1 MIPTHYMM
9 NELERYESNEIESK
23 LAHNYELTHR
33 ENMILLYSDFHKD
46 AYGFRPR
53 TINVYALTTE
63 ELEADF
69 DRFEATCKI
78 NRHEEE
84 MAEMEADIRFKELI
98 ANTIAI
104 GAGDEPTALRWIVEG
119 AYPEYGFDYEHFL
132 WNQGIAY
139 SAYGKELAKRFAP
152 IWGKALQTQKVA

>member
-1 MIPTHYMM
+1 MM
-9 NELERYESNEIESK
+9 TQAQINEQNELNSK
-23 LAHNYELTHR
+23 LAHNYELSHR
-33 ENMILLYSDFHKD
+33 ENLILLYSDFHKD

-69 DRFEATCKI
+69 ARFEQVCKD
-78 NRHEEE
+78 NRIEELA
-84 MAEMEADIRFKELI
+84 AEAEADNAFRTLI
-98 ANTIAI
+98 TNTILM
-104 GAGDEPTALRWIVEG
+104 GAHDEVTALRWIAEG
-119 AYPEYGFDYEHFL
+119 AVEQYGWDYEHFL

-139 SAYGKELAKRFAP
+139 SKYGQEIAQKLAP

>member
-1 MIPTHYMM
+1 MTQAQI
-9 NELERYESNEIESK
+9 NEQNTISTK
-23 LAHNYELTHR
+23 LDSREELTHR

-69 DRFEATCKI
+69 DRFEQVCAD
-78 NRHEEE
+78 NRIEELA
-84 MAEMEADIRFKELI
+84 AEAEADNAFRALI
-98 ANTIAI
+98 TDTIQM
-104 GAGDEPTALRWIVEG
+104 GAHDEVTALRWIAEG
-119 AYPEYGFDYEHFL
+119 AVEDYGYDYEHFL

-139 SAYGKELAKRFAP
+139 SKYGQEIAKKLAP

>member
-1 MIPTHYMM
+1 MTEAQITEQ
-9 NELERYESNEIESK
+9 NELNSK

-53 TINVYALTTE
+53 TINVYAFTTE

-69 DRFEATCKI
+69 DRFEQVCAD
-78 NRHEEE
+78 NRAEEQA
-84 MAEMEADIRFKELI
+84 AEALSDNAFQALI
-98 ANTIAI
+98 ANTIQM
-104 GAGDEPTALRWIVEG
+104 GAGDEATALRWIAEG
-119 AYPEYGFDYEHFL
+119 AVEDYGYDYEHFL
-132 WNQGIAY
+132 WSQGIAY

-152 IWGKALQTQKVA
+152 IWGKALQTQRVA

>member
-1 MIPTHYMM
+1 MTQSQITEA
-9 NELERYESNEIESK
+9 NSIESK
-23 LAHNYELTHR
+23 LAHNYELNHR

-84 MAEMEADIRFKELI
+84 MAEMEADIAFRALI
-98 ANTIAI
+98 TNTIAI
-104 GAGDEPTALRWIVEG
+104 GAGDEVTALRWIAEG
-119 AYPEYGFDYEHFL
+119 AVEQYGYDYEHFL

>member
-1 MIPTHYMM
+1 MM
-9 NELERYESNEIESK
+9 TQAQINEANEIESK
-23 LAHNYELTHR
+23 LAHNYELSHR

-69 DRFEATCKI
+69 ARFGQVCDD
-78 NRHEEE
+78 NRAEEIA
-84 MAEMEADIRFKELI
+84 AEYEADKAFQTLI
-98 ANTIAI
+98 ANTIQM
-104 GAGDEPTALRWIVEG
+104 GAGDEVTALRWIAEGEVEQ
-119 AYPEYGFDYEHFL
+119 YGYDYEHFL

-139 SAYGKELAKRFAP
+139 SAYGKEIARKLAP
-152 IWGKALQTQKVA
+152 LWGKALISQKVA

>member
-1 MIPTHYMM
+1 MM
-9 NELERYESNEIESK
+9 TQSQINEQNELNSK

-53 TINVYALTTE
+53 GLNLFAFTTE

-69 DRFEATCKI
+69 NRFEQVCKD
-78 NRHEEE
+78 NRIEELS
-84 MAEMEADIRFKELI
+84 AEAEADNAFRALI
-98 ANTIAI
+98 ENTIQM
-104 GAGDEPTALRWIVEG
+104 GANDEVTALRWIAEG
-119 AYPEYGFDYEHFL
+119 AVEEYGYDYEHFL
-132 WNQGIAY
+132 WNQGIVY
-139 SAYGKELAKRFAP
+139 SKYGQEIAKKIAP

>member
-1 MIPTHYMM
+1 MTQAQITEQS
-9 NELERYESNEIESK
+9 ELNSK
-23 LAHNYELTHR
+23 LDHNYELTHR
-33 ENMILLYSDFHKD
+33 ENMILLYSDFHKE

-69 DRFEATCKI
+69 DRFEQVCAD
-78 NRHEEE
+78 NRIEELA
-84 MAEMEADIRFKELI
+84 AEAEADNAFKTLI
-98 ANTIAI
+98 ANTIQM
-104 GAGDEPTALRWIVEG
+104 GAHDEVTALRWIAEG
-119 AYPEYGFDYEHFL
+119 AVEDYGYDYEHFL

-139 SAYGKELAKRFAP
+139 SAYGKEIAKKIAP

>member
-1 MIPTHYMM
+1 MTQAQI
-9 NELERYESNEIESK
+9 NEQNEISSK

-69 DRFEATCKI
+69 DRFEQVCNE
-78 NRHEEE
+78 NRVAEVAAEE
-84 MAEMEADIRFKELI
+84 EADIRFKELI

-132 WNQGIAY
+132 WSQGIAY
-139 SAYGKELAKRFAP
+139 TEYGKAMAKVIAP
-152 IWGKALQTQKVA
+152 IFGKVYAANNAA

>member
-1 MIPTHYMM
+1 MM
-9 NELERYESNEIESK
+9 TETQIQEQNEIESK

-69 DRFEATCKI
+69 DRFERVCAE
-78 NRHEEE
+78 NRLEELA
-84 MAEMEADIRFKELI
+84 AEAEADNKFKMLI
-98 ANTIAI
+98 ANTIQM
-104 GAGDEPTALRWIVEG
+104 GAGDETTALCWIVDG
-119 AYPEYGFDYEHFL
+119 AYED
-132 WNQGIAY
+132 
-139 SAYGKELAKRFAP
+139 
-152 IWGKALQTQKVA
+152 

>member
-1 MIPTHYMM
+1 MM
-9 NELERYESNEIESK
+9 TQSQITEQNELNSK

-33 ENMILLYSDFHKD
+33 ENLILLYSDFHKD

-84 MAEMEADIRFKELI
+84 MAEMEADNRFKDLI
-98 ANTIAI
+98 ANTIQM
-104 GAGDEPTALRWIVEG
+104 GAHDEVTALRWIAEG
-119 AYPEYGFDYEHFL
+119 AVDQYGYDYEHFL

-139 SAYGKELAKRFAP
+139 SAYGKEIAKKIAP
-152 IWGKALQTQKVA
+152 IWGKALMQLEKVA

>member
-1 MIPTHYMM
+1 MTESQIA
-9 NELERYESNEIESK
+9 ERNTIENK
-23 LAHNYELTHR
+23 LNSREELTHR

-69 DRFEATCKI
+69 ARFEQVCADARK
-78 NRHEEE
+78 EELA
-84 MAEMEADIRFKELI
+84 AEAQADLAFQTLI
-98 ANTIAI
+98 TNTIQM
-104 GAGDEPTALRWIVEG
+104 GAGDEVTALRWIAEG
-119 AYPEYGFDYEHFL
+119 AVEQYGYDYEHFL

-139 SAYGKELAKRFAP
+139 SAYGKEIAKKIAP
-152 IWGKALQTQKVA
+152 IWGKALFKSEKAA

>member
-1 MIPTHYMM
+1 MTEAQITEQ
-9 NELERYESNEIESK
+9 NELNSK

-69 DRFEATCKI
+69 DRFEQVCAD
-78 NRHEEE
+78 NRLEEQA
-84 MAEMEADIRFKELI
+84 AEALSDNAFRALI
-98 ANTIAI
+98 ENTIQM
-104 GAGDEPTALRWIVEG
+104 GAGDEVTALRWIAEG
-119 AYPEYGFDYEHFL
+119 AVEDYGYDYEHFL
-132 WNQGIAY
+132 WSQGIAY
-139 SAYGKELAKRFAP
+139 SKYGKEIAKKIAP
-152 IWGKALQTQKVA
+152 IWGKALISQKVA

>member
-9 NELERYESNEIESK
+9 NELERYERNEIESK

-33 ENMILLYSDFHKD
+33 ENMILLYSGFHKD

-84 MAEMEADIRFKELI
+84 MAEMEADIAFRALI
-98 ANTIAI
+98 TNTIAI
-104 GAGDEPTALRWIVEG
+104 GAGDEVTALRWIAEG
-119 AYPEYGFDYEHFL
+119 AVEQYGYDYEHFL

>member
-1 MIPTHYMM
+1 MTQAQI
-9 NELERYESNEIESK
+9 NEANEIESK
-23 LAHNYELTHR
+23 LAHNYELSHR

-69 DRFEATCKI
+69 ARFGQVCDD
-78 NRHEEE
+78 NRAEEIA
-84 MAEMEADIRFKELI
+84 AEYEADKAFQTLI
-98 ANTIAI
+98 ANTIQM
-104 GAGDEPTALRWIVEG
+104 GAGDEVTALRWIAEGEVEQ
-119 AYPEYGFDYEHFL
+119 YGYDYEHFL

-139 SAYGKELAKRFAP
+139 SAYGKEIARKLAP
-152 IWGKALQTQKVA
+152 LWGKALISQKVA